1 MSQADRH
8 AKNVQTL
15 RDLEVMR
22 TAHQGNGWEK
32 RLASYAEKG
41 YPSGGSTGSRG
52 SEINRPTERLAI
64 SPDDMPAQ
72 RYKRLKELEQQLS
85 SLAREYRS
93 IYLWTTE
100 TVAHSAQA
108 IECGNSECPGV
119 ISNVGFDVA
128 RQGRCT
134 RCAQHWRRYKL
145 EWPSKPVA
153 E

>member
-1 MSQADRH
+1 MSQTDRH

-32 RLASYAEKG
+32 RLAFYAEKG
-41 YPSGGSTGSRG
+41 YPTGGSTGSRG
-52 SEINRPTERLAI
+52 SEINRPTERLGI

-100 TVAHSAQA
+100 IVAHSAQA

-134 RCAQHWRRYKL
+134 RCAQHWRRYKI